1 MLPIYPLYT
10 QSAAVKVSVT
20 YSFNVTVCEPGVY
33 VVSSQIR
40 LDQC

>member
-10 QSAAVKVSVT
+10 QSTAIKVSVT
-20 YSFNVTVCEPGVY
+20 YSFNVTVGKPGVY